1 MINIFLR
8 DWVRHCTTL
17 VIAVTTVAMLSGCAG
32 SSAPKPADL
41 APNTALIG
49 VKTAWTAKVGA
60 VDFPLD
66 ARVVGSQLLLA
77 DSQGVVASLDTT
89 TGQDLWRVNLEQPLS
104 AGVGSDGRYAAVV
117 SSDNVLIVLENG
129 RELWRQPL
137 GAVTLTS
144 PLVAGARV
152 FTLSADRTLSAF
164 DAASGRKLWQQQ
176 RSGDALVLA
185 QSGVLM
191 AVGNTLVAG
200 LSGRLVGIAP
210 LNGAI
215 RWEVPVAVSRGTND
229 VERLV
234 DLVGGVARLDDNL
247 CLRAFQSAVACVDAA
262 RGRLLWTKNA
272 SGATGLSGNANQ
284 VIGTESDGRLIS
296 WRRSDGER
304 LWVSQSFTFRQL
316 ATPLLAGNTLAVADG
331 FGWVHFL
338 SPENGSLLNRVQ
350 TDGSAIRVAPVLAGQ
365 KLVVVTERG
374 SIYAFQ
380 RE

>member
-1 MINIFLR
+1 MKHVLFNDLLR
-8 DWVRHCTTL
+8 RSG
-17 VIAVTTVAMLSGCAG
+17 VASVVFAAIVALSGCAG
-32 SSAPKPADL
+32 SSAPKPAEL

-60 VDFPLD
+60 IDFPLD
-66 ARVVGSQLLLA
+66 MRVVGTQLLLA
-77 DSQGVVASLDTT
+77 DSKGVVASLDTT
-89 TGQDLWRVNLEQPLS
+89 SGQDLWRTDLGQELS

-117 SSDNVLIVLENG
+117 TSDNVLIVLDNG
-129 RELWRQPL
+129 REIWRHSL

-164 DAASGRKLWQQQ
+164 DVASGRKLWQQQ

-200 LSGRLVGIAP
+200 LSGRLVGVAP

-247 CLRAFQSAVACVDAA
+247 CLRAFQSAVACVDAT
-262 RGRLLWTKNA
+262 RGRLLWMKNA

-284 VIGTESDGRLIS
+284 VIGTESDGRLVS
-296 WRRSDGER
+296 WRRVDGER
-304 LWVSQSFTFRQL
+304 QWVSQSFTFRKL
-316 ATPLLAGNTLAVADG
+316 ATPLLAGNTLVVADG

-338 SPENGSLLNRVQ
+338 SPENGALLNRMQ

-374 SIYAFQ
+374 AIYAFQ